1 MIDFKIMISQDRESP
16 SQVSGFAWYH
26 EAVGQPPIWCKDNE
40 KNDKSLEK
48 AQNFDLLP

>member
-16 SQVSGFAWYH
+16 SQVSGFAWYY

-48 AQNFDLLP
+48 AQKFDFKP